1 MAFLRLGLLTLPLAL
16 TLPGLLGSDAPA
28 SASRPTPAL
37 RPRLMNVAAPRA
49 DAPRT
54 GEDPASAPLA
64 VLMPA
69 PAAAASTEQNDPL
82 PSPRPVL
89 AARTVLGRMPS
100 LAAPAYLAKREPAE
114 PAAQPGTANY
124 SRFRRAV
131 LDTHPYAPVAR
142 TEPEEESIPILL
154 TRTRADPDVL
164 LMPKFEV
171 FADEFDRGLH
181 EAILNYRD
189 PRPINNT
196 RFGTGLRQKDF
207 GKVRA
212 GVVTIFYIPVMFGLS
227 W

>member
-1 MAFLRLGLLTLPLAL
+1 MAFLRLGFLTLPLAL
-16 TLPGLLGSDAPA
+16 ILPRLLGGDAPA
-28 SASRPTPAL
+28 SAPRPTPAP
-37 RPRLMNVAAPRA
+37 RPRLMNVAASRA
-49 DAPRT
+49 DAART
-54 GEDPASAPLA
+54 SEDPANAPLA

-69 PAAAASTEQNDPL
+69 PAAAATTEQNEPV
-82 PSPRPVL
+82 PPARPVL

-100 LAAPAYLAKREPAE
+100 RAVPAYLAKREPTD

-131 LDTHPYAPVAR
+131 LDTHPYTPAAR
-142 TEPEEESIPILL
+142 AEPLEESIPILL

-171 FADEFDRGLH
+171 FADEVDRGLH

-212 GVVTIFYIPVMFGLS
+212 GVVTILYIPIMFGLS